1 MSASAAFAHVSGTTT
16 RKGALTG
23 LALAPLSTFAL
34 LLLEYS
40 RTAGFGLADSALSAI
55 AGMGTVQAGALTQA
69 QLEALGID
77 PGARAETLQLTQFIE
92 ITNALHAQNAV

>member
-1 MSASAAFAHVSGTTT
+1 VLLSFGRIAAKMTATTALARIAGTSL

-40 RTAGFGLADSALSAI
+40 RGAGFGLADGSLSAI
-55 AGMGTVQAGALTQA
+55 AGMVIIMEFIGPVFTQWALMLAGETQ
-69 QLEALGID
+69 
-77 PGARAETLQLTQFIE
+77 RAEE
-92 ITNALHAQNAV
+92 R